1 MAELTGI
8 AATTATMAA
17 ESRRPRLRLA
27 DLAAYAV
34 LIAGAVIMLM
44 PFAWTVSTSLKA
56 AGATFVTPPQW
67 WPDPVTLEN
76 YVKVFDSAPVG
87 QFLFN
92 SLLVSGTS
100 TALMVLFCAMSGYAF
115 ARISFP
121 GREVLFYAYLAT
133 LMIPQQVTL
142 TPLFIIMNLLGWT
155 NTYQAL
161 ILPSSFGAFGT
172 FLLRQFFLRMPRE
185 IEDAALIDGAGHVR
199 IFFTIA
205 IHLARP
211 ALATLAVF
219 AFMASWNSFLW
230 PLIIT
235 SDRSMMTL
243 PLGLSFLQGRW
254 TTDWNILMAGTVIAT
269 LPIIALYVFAQKY
282 IIQSFAHTGIK

>member
-1 MAELTGI
+1 MAD
-8 AATTATMAA
+8 TATLVEAPVGAA
-17 ESRRPRLRLA
+17 VRQPRPGLRLSDFA
-27 DLAAYAV
+27 TYVLLA
-34 LIAGAVIMLM
+34 AGAVVMLL
-44 PFAWTVSTSLKA
+44 PFAWTVSTSLKTP
-56 AGATFVTPPQW
+56 GATFVTPPELL
-67 WPDPVTLEN
+67 PAPATLDN
-76 YVKVFDSAPVG
+76 YARVFDSAPIG

-92 SLLVSGTS
+92 SIFVSVTS

-115 ARISFP
+115 ARIRFRGSQ
-121 GREVLFYAYLAT
+121 VLFYAYLAT

-172 FLLRQFFLRMPRE
+172 FLLRQFFLRLPKE
-185 IEDAALIDGAGHVR
+185 IEEAAFMDGAGYVR
-199 IFFTIA
+199 IFFSIA

-230 PLIIT
+230 PLIVT
-235 SDRSMMTL
+235 SDQSMMTL

-254 TTDWNILMAGTVIAT
+254 STDWNVLMAGTVIGT

-282 IIQSFAHTGIK
+282 IIQSLSHTGLK

>member
-1 MAELTGI
+1 MADVATLVEEPVGV
-8 AATTATMAA
+8 AAM
-17 ESRRPRLRLA
+17 RPRPGLRLS
-27 DLAAYAV
+27 DLATYAV
-34 LIAGAVIMLM
+34 LAAGAVVMLL
-44 PFAWTVSTSLKA
+44 PFAWTVSTSLKTP
-56 AGATFVTPPQW
+56 GATFVTPPELL
-67 WPDPVTLEN
+67 PAPATLDN
-76 YVKVFDSAPVG
+76 YAKVFDSAPVG

-92 SLLVSGTS
+92 SIFVSVTS

-115 ARISFP
+115 ARIQFK

-142 TPLFIIMNLLGWT
+142 TPLFVIMNLLGWA

-172 FLLRQFFLRMPRE
+172 FLLRQFFLRLPKE
-185 IEDAALIDGAGHVR
+185 IEEAAFMDGAGYVR

-235 SDRSMMTL
+235 SDQSMMTL

-254 TTDWNILMAGTVIAT
+254 STDWNVLMAGTVIGT

-282 IIQSFAHTGIK
+282 IIQSLSHTGLK

>member
-1 MAELTGI
+1 
-8 AATTATMAA
+8 
-17 ESRRPRLRLA
+17 
-27 DLAAYAV
+27 
-34 LIAGAVIMLM
+34 MLM
-44 PFAWTVSTSLKA
+44 PFAWTVSTSLKV

-67 WPDPVTLEN
+67 WPDPGTLEN
-76 YVKVFDSAPVG
+76 YARVFDSAPVG
-87 QFLFN
+87 QFLIN
-92 SLLVSGTS
+92 SIFVSATS

-115 ARISFP
+115 ARISFR
-121 GREVLFYAYLAT
+121 GREILFYAYLAT

-172 FLLRQFFLRMPRE
+172 FLLRQFFLRLPRE
-185 IEDAALIDGAGHVR
+185 IEEAALIDGAGHVR

-254 TTDWNILMAGTVIAT
+254 TTDWNVLMAGTVIAT